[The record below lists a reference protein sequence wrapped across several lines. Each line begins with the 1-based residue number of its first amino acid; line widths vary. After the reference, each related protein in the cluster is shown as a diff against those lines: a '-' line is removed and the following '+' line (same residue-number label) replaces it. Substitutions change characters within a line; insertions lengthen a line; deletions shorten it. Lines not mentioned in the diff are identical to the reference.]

1 MDAARLEIERLSAK
15 QYLVLIA
22 FIFVVTALT
31 VVLLSP
37 SPATRVAFK
46 RADLSGG
53 GGEHLVPPKNCLD
66 SIELRHGVLV
76 PP

>member
-46 RADLSGG
+46 IADKPREPICLGG
-53 GGEHLVPPKNCLD
+53 GGASIRFRRKN
-66 SIELRHGVLV
+66 V
-76 PP
+76 